1 MSSKW
6 RHGSEGLGS
15 APIKRKHEKFSGQS
29 IYWMLGWDSK
39 HRSDEFQEI
48 GCIQGHYLIHSEG
61 SSNEAGFKVGCDI
74 VCMCFESCSKHSGTF
89 EQGTWNRSWKINGTP
104 SFFLSPYRLTFEKR
118 GVSFKYTQTCICAAL
133 WILHSKISFG
143 QS

>member
-1 MSSKW
+1 
-6 RHGSEGLGS
+6 
-15 APIKRKHEKFSGQS
+15 
-29 IYWMLGWDSK
+29 MLGWDSK

-104 SFFLSPYRLTFEKR
+104 SFFYLL
-118 GVSFKYTQTCICAAL
+118 ID
-133 WILHSKISFG
+133 
-143 QS
+143 